1 MLYRGDVGRM
11 KCLDCPVIIT
21 EYIGIKIVVP
31 TDGWCVIE
39 TSPVQLCMS
48 CAQFHFDE
56 SEIVEW
62 EE

>member
-1 MLYRGDVGRM
+1 M

-48 CAQFHFDE
+48 CARFHFDE